1 MADVLLSEEEQIIL
15 LKLESTYKVDAGPLG
30 ANALQVANI
39 NITALDGDTVAR
51 NVYRGFQGAQEQ
63 VRITK
68 QVKIDFEL
76 ELAGSG
82 ALGTPVPYADLYK
95 LTGHAQAITASTKVD
110 YTLVSENYDSATIA
124 YYVGPIKHTILGV
137 RGSGSWVLNI
147 KGIPVFKVS
156 LWGFYVTPVN
166 AGAPSGVDF
175 SSILKPLLV
184 SEDTVAVM
192 SWFGTTLKMEE
203 LTIDQGGQVTPEFFT
218 SGSEVMMTGRDGKIT
233 LKIKEPNPDDI
244 NFWQKAEAH
253 DAGAFAFTRGQTPAN
268 DGEIFTFNA
277 PNVSIIDVSRSF
289 ENGTARLNL
298 TGSIVPTAKNN
309 DYTFTNA

>member
-1 MADVLLSEEEQIIL
+1 MADVLLSEEEQLIL

-51 NVYRGFQGAQEQ
+51 NNYRGFQGAQEQ

-68 QVKIDFEL
+68 HVKIDFEL

-82 ALGTPVPYADLYK
+82 VVDTPVPYADLYK
-95 LTGHAQAITASTKVD
+95 LTGHAQTITASTSVD

-124 YYVGPIKHTILGV
+124 YYLGPIKHTILGV

-147 KGIPVFKVS
+147 KGLPVFKVS

-184 SEDTVAVM
+184 SEDTVAAM
-192 SWFGTTLKMEE
+192 TWFGITLKMEE
-203 LTIDQGGQVTPEFFT
+203 LTIEQGGNVAPEFLT
-218 SGSEVMMTGRDGKIT
+218 SGSEVMINGRDAKVT
-233 LKIKEPNPDDI
+233 MKIKEPNPDDI
-244 NFWQKAEAH
+244 NFWEKAEEH
-253 DAGAFAFTRGQTPAN
+253 DAGPFAFTRGNSPAN
-268 DGEIFTFNA
+268 DGQIFTFA
-277 PNVSIIDVSRSF
+277 AANVSLIDVSRSF
-289 ENGTARLNL
+289 DNGTARLTL
-298 TGSIVPTAKNN
+298 TGSIVPTVKNN
-309 DYTFTNA
+309 DYTFATL